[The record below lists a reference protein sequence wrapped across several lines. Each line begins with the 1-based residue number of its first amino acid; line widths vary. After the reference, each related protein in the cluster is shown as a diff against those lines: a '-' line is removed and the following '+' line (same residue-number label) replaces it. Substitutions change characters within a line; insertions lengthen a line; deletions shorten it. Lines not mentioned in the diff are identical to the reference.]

1 MDYQEIIT
9 GAGWRFCAGADI
21 ERNFAS
27 RAGRALHG
35 NFPRPLKGKYQLDAP
50 LRWIKELLT
59 LNANETD
66 LSQVQT
72 RETENAN
79 ETDLSQVQTRETECL
94 LRACASPE
102 HAEAAPNLIG
112 KRS

>member
-9 GAGWRFCAGADI
+9 GAGRRFCAGADI

-35 NFPRPLKGKYQLDAP
+35 NFPQPLKGKYQLDAP

-59 LNANETD
+59 VNANETD
-66 LSQVQT
+66 LSQ
-72 RETENAN
+72 A
-79 ETDLSQVQTRETECL
+79 QTRETECL
-94 LRACASPE
+94 LRACASPG
-102 HAEAAPNLIG
+102 HAEAVANLIG

>member
-59 LNANETD
+59 
-66 LSQVQT
+66 V
-72 RETENAN
+72 NAN

-102 HAEAAPNLIG
+102 HAEAVANLIG

>member
-9 GAGWRFCAGADI
+9 GAGRRFCAGADI

-50 LRWIKELLT
+50 LGWIKELLT
-59 LNANETD
+59 L
-66 LSQVQT
+66 
-72 RETENAN
+72 NAN

-102 HAEAAPNLIG
+102 HAKAIANFIG